1 MKLIGNISIW
11 ILYFCYDLFDIG
23 LSLLLGFIKF
33 YVTWSDLTISLV
45 AIIVAV
51 VWDCEVYIT
60 TNRNTITCIFDE
72 NPALIQS
79 R

>member
-51 VWDCEVYIT
+51 V
-60 TNRNTITCIFDE
+60 
-72 NPALIQS
+72 
-79 R
+79 